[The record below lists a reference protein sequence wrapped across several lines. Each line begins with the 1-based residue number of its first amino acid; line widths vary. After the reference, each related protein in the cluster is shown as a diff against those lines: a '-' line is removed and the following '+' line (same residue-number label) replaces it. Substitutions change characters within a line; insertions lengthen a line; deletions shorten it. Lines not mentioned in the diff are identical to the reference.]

1 MAKEVGGVGARGTP
15 VGRGDAESRSS
26 QASSSGSDGSRLKRG
41 EAKPGSSSVL
51 GKKFLIGEELG
62 FGAFSKVYKGVDLKN
77 GDFVAIKQISL
88 EGLSEDDKDNMVQE
102 IDLLRNLKHKN
113 IVKYLGSYRTKSHL
127 YIILEY
133 AENGSLSQIIK
144 TNKFGAFPE
153 SLARS
158 T

>member
-77 GDFVAIKQISL
+77 GDFVAIKLHCRLCMS
-88 EGLSEDDKDNMVQE
+88 V
-102 IDLLRNLKHKN
+102 H
-113 IVKYLGSYRTKSHL
+113 
-127 YIILEY
+127 
-133 AENGSLSQIIK
+133 
-144 TNKFGAFPE
+144 
-153 SLARS
+153 RS
-158 T
+158 TLVYIYVACAQHLLWFFEEAGIWNCSHDWLWNDVGET